1 MEKSEGIEKKINRE
15 RGREYE
21 ERENERGRGR
31 KRKKRE
37 RKKVSSYFFL
47 YIAPSVLFNYV
58 CASVCN
64 AKAPSL

>member
-1 MEKSEGIEKKINRE
+1 MKK
-15 RGREYE
+15 
-21 ERENERGRGR
+21 ENERVRE
-31 KRKKRE
+31 RE
-37 RKKVSSYFFL
+37 RKKERKEKEEGRKKESSYFFL